1 MKYEAQKI
9 TEEELEMVTGG
20 SKPGYQTT
28 NSSTYSSGDMPKY
41 KIGDKVLVKYIPLH
55 FANRE
60 IWQPFRVTGVSSS
73 KDGGVICKEYTYTL
87 EFDGDG
93 DSVLTGVYESCLRR
107 A

>member
-41 KIGDKVLVKYIPLH
+41 KSAIKYWSDTFLSILQTGKYGSPSTS
-55 FANRE
+55 RE
-60 IWQPFRVTGVSSS
+60 
-73 KDGGVICKEYTYTL
+73 
-87 EFDGDG
+87 
-93 DSVLTGVYESCLRR
+93 
-107 A
+107 